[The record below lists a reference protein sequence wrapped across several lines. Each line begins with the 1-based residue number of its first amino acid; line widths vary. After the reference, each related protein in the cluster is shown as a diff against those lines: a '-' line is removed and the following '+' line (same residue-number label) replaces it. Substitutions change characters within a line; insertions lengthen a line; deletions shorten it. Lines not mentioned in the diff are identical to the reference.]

1 MIAEPLPS
9 FMAMITPTVAVGVA
23 AGRPHRALPASMVTT
38 VAADRY
44 LTATAIAIL
53 VLAAAPVNA
62 PSAVISPPQP
72 PGAPTATVKS
82 P

>member
-1 MIAEPLPS
+1 MTAVPCLLLGTVL
-9 FMAMITPTVAVGVA
+9 APTLAVGIA
-23 AGRPHRALPASMVTT
+23 LGRPHRVLAPIMVSAI
-38 VAADRY
+38 AADRH
-44 LTATAIAIL
+44 LTATAAAIL

-72 PGAPTATVKS
+72 PGAPTATAKS